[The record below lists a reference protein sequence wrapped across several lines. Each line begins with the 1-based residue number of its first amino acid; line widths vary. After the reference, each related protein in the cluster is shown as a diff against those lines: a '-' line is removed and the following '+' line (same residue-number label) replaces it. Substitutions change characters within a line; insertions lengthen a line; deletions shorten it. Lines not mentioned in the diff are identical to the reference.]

1 MTLSINKII
10 DMKQKP
16 KKRSARAE
24 RRRREREAQRRMEQ
38 RQQERK
44 MAKFKKL
51 CAYRDEL

>member
-24 RRRREREAQRRMEQ
+24 RRRREREAQRRMEK

-44 MAKFKKL
+44 LAKFKKL

>member
-10 DMKQKP
+10 DIKQKP

-24 RRRREREAQRRMEQ
+24 RRRREREVARRMEQ
-38 RQQERK
+38 RKQERK
-44 MAKFKKL
+44 MAQFKKN